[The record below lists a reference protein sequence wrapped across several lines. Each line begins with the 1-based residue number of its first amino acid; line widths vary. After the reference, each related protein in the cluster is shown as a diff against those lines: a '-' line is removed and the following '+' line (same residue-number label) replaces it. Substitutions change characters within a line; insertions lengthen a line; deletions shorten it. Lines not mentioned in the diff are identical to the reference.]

1 MAITDRDERSVR
13 GSRLTIQDSVD
24 EYLKLV
30 DSAQTDFKQGE
41 EGYGIRFL
49 FDYFKPVS
57 GESMLKYFDKIIN
70 FINNNGKEQVEPT
83 GYYTELDNLG
93 KETVNDMAVAI
104 INYTDENNNI
114 QLNSLAV
121 QGEFVQAVDS
131 FGRTDDKS
139 KFIHADD
146 SIATL
151 DANDV
156 APIINRMATVG
167 SLFKSAQELQEGI
180 LAVGPALLDF
190 VGQQNAPQGA
200 YDLVLDLFAGADAFN
215 NMSRVLK
222 KLKYISSRG
231 DRGRSRG
238 EISSK
243 RRYVGE
249 VGRDEQGTIRETR
262 LSIRQVEEMYRTI
275 LEIYSAFLS
284 KGSIETLN
292 NIITADNRYQEIVSD
307 MFNILNNTPFD
318 IIYKEAYI
326 KARIFEGINQD
337 VFFEAVDGINPRLV
351 MMGLY
356 YLSAMNGA
364 SNLFTDVSAIIGIT
378 RSQASIS
385 IPEDYSIGNIL
396 NYTYGTNDTI
406 PLLLLAEL
414 LNDERLGNLI
424 KKLYTP
430 NRTGDYTMSADAI
443 EAYIRK
449 SNANFSSSQ
458 RYKTTDLIKYINVQL
473 SGAQKTTSLS
483 EDEISDFA
491 ELVNNA
497 LYNNRG

>member
-1 MAITDRDERSVR
+1 
-13 GSRLTIQDSVD
+13 
-24 EYLKLV
+24 
-30 DSAQTDFKQGE
+30 
-41 EGYGIRFL
+41 
-49 FDYFKPVS
+49 
-57 GESMLKYFDKIIN
+57 
-70 FINNNGKEQVEPT
+70 
-83 GYYTELDNLG
+83 
-93 KETVNDMAVAI
+93 
-104 INYTDENNNI
+104 
-114 QLNSLAV
+114 
-121 QGEFVQAVDS
+121 
-131 FGRTDDKS
+131 
-139 KFIHADD
+139 
-146 SIATL
+146 
-151 DANDV
+151 
-156 APIINRMATVG
+156 
-167 SLFKSAQELQEGI
+167 
-180 LAVGPALLDF
+180 
-190 VGQQNAPQGA
+190 
-200 YDLVLDLFAGADAFN
+200 
-215 NMSRVLK
+215 
-222 KLKYISSRG
+222 
-231 DRGRSRG
+231 
-238 EISSK
+238 
-243 RRYVGE
+243 
-249 VGRDEQGTIRETR
+249 
-262 LSIRQVEEMYRTI
+262 
-275 LEIYSAFLS
+275 
-284 KGSIETLN
+284 
-292 NIITADNRYQEIVSD
+292 

-337 VFFEAVDGINPRLV
+337 VFFEAVDGVNPRLV

-396 NYTYGTNDTI
+396 NYTYGTNDKI